1 MGAKQA
7 TPANFDKKEL
17 QRVEELKL
25 VSNFSDKEVAR
36 LIKIFNELDL
46 DRGGTISKDELF
58 NLKAFRANPFLSR
71 IIQIAQ
77 SDKRKRAVAHKG
89 STGVESP
96 VVREQ
101 QQPELSDHPEFG
113 PDAEDDED
121 EGTLDIKEFAS
132 LMSVFSIRASREQKL
147 RYAFRIYDCDEDGK
161 IGKEDL
167 QQTLGVISGDK
178 MEPEFLLT
186 VVDQVFEE
194 ADSDRD
200 GYIEFDDFA
209 KVVMNTDIEGKLTFD
224 F

>member
-1 MGAKQA
+1 MYQW
-7 TPANFDKKEL
+7 TSFDYNE
-17 QRVEELKL
+17 R
-25 VSNFSDKEVAR
+25 
-36 LIKIFNELDL
+36 IK
-46 DRGGTISKDELF
+46 
-58 NLKAFRANPFLSR
+58 
-71 IIQIAQ
+71 
-77 SDKRKRAVAHKG
+77 
-89 STGVESP
+89 
-96 VVREQ
+96 
-101 QQPELSDHPEFG
+101 
-113 PDAEDDED
+113 
-121 EGTLDIKEFAS
+121 
-132 LMSVFSIRASREQKL
+132 
-147 RYAFRIYDCDEDGK
+147 YAFRIYDCDEDGK